1 MSRQP
6 YIRISL
12 FLKRKEDMTPEA
24 FHEWWE
30 TTHADFALKIPGFK
44 QIAKRYTQYH
54 AVPQLQSMAAAVGT
68 PALDFDG
75 VAELWVERV
84 EDYTKTMGEAEVVE
98 ACKEEAANFL
108 GPGTRIMIGY
118 ETLVLGEP
126 VPGLPQQPFYQL

>member
-44 QIAKRYTQYH
+44 QIAKRYTQ
-54 AVPQLQSMAAAVGT
+54 VCLSFTDPRNEMR
-68 PALDFDG
+68 
-75 VAELWVERV
+75 VA
-84 EDYTKTMGEAEVVE
+84 TG
-98 ACKEEAANFL
+98 
-108 GPGTRIMIGY
+108 
-118 ETLVLGEP
+118 
-126 VPGLPQQPFYQL
+126 